1 MKTPLLIT
9 LLLLFIKSITFAQSE
24 AELAKATQN
33 PLAAMYSLPFQNNT
47 TYGNEPFNRPQN
59 ILNIQPVLPFS
70 LSDKIN
76 LVNRI
81 ILPVITQPSA
91 TEDKSTTGI
100 GDISW
105 SAWLSPS
112 KASKIIWG
120 VGPVMQIPTA
130 SSSEFGS
137 GEFGV
142 GPSFVAL
149 TMIDKWVAGIVTNN
163 VWTFGDTEENKFVF
177 QYFINYNLPKA
188 WYIVSA
194 PIITANW
201 NAPNDRRWIVPFG
214 GGVGKVFRIG
224 KLPININAQMYY
236 NAVKPDGVGDWQSRI
251 QIQFLF
257 PR

>member
-1 MKTPLLIT
+1 MKKQQ
-9 LLLLFIKSITFAQSE
+9 LLFVSLTAFAILLFTTLSFAQSE
-24 AELAKATQN
+24 EDLAKATQN

-47 TYGNEPFNRPQN
+47 TFGNDPFDRPQN
-59 ILNIQPVLPFS
+59 VLNIQPVLPFT
-70 LSDKIN
+70 LSSKIN
-76 LVNRI
+76 LINRI

-91 TEDKSTTGI
+91 TEDKSTTGT

-137 GEFGV
+137 GEFGI

-149 TMIDKWVAGIVTNN
+149 TMIDKWVMGIVTNN
-163 VWTFGDTEENKFVF
+163 VWTFGDIEEIKFVF

-201 NAPNDRRWIVPFG
+201 NSPSESRWVVPFG
-214 GGVGKVFRIG
+214 GGVG
-224 KLPININAQMYY
+224 
-236 NAVKPDGVGDWQSRI
+236 DWQTRF
-251 QIQFLF
+251 QVMFMF
-257 PR
+257 PTKRMKEKMSQL

>member
-1 MKTPLLIT
+1 MYSTLIT
-9 LLLLFIKSITFAQSE
+9 ILLLFITTVTFSQS
-24 AELAKATQN
+24 AEDLAKATQN

-47 TYGNEPFNRPQN
+47 TYGVGPYERPQN

-70 LSDKIN
+70 ISENVN
-76 LVNRI
+76 LINRI
-81 ILPVITQPSA
+81 ILPVITQPSS

-112 KASKIIWG
+112 KAGKIIWG
-120 VGPVMQIPTA
+120 VGPVMQIPT

-137 GEFGV
+137 GEFGI

-163 VWTFGDTEENKFVF
+163 VWTFGDTGENKLVF
-177 QYFINYNLPKA
+177 QYFINYNLPDA

-201 NAPNDRRWIVPFG
+201 NAPSDNRWIVPFG
-214 GGVGKVFRIG
+214 GGAGKVFKIG
-224 KLPININAQMYY
+224 KLPININAQLYY
-236 NAVKPDGVGDWQSRI
+236 NVVKPDGVGDWQSRF
-251 QIQFLF
+251 QVQFLF
-257 PR
+257 PK